1 MATDVK
7 DGIKLFPV
15 KYHDNLSRSD
25 SYAMKLRKIREST
38 HFQIPKL
45 QKTCQLEVVT
55 VM

>member
-7 DGIKLFPV
+7 DGIKIFPV
-15 KYHDNLSRSD
+15 KYHD
-25 SYAMKLRKIREST
+25 SYAQSRKIREKI